1 MSRANFD
8 PRDRCHPTS
17 TDDRENRV
25 RLMARS
31 GGYVM
36 VRKPRCMPFV
46 LTEKDWAKLPLFVKP
61 ETPNV

>member
-8 PRDRCHPTS
+8 PRDRMSVSPTPW
-17 TDDRENRV
+17 RI

-36 VRKPRCMPFV
+36 VRGPGMAEPFV
-46 LTEKDWAKLPLFVKP
+46 LTEKRWAKLPLFVDESAP
-61 ETPNV
+61 